1 MPKED
6 SEIDIT
12 AIEEKILKSGPR
24 SKLMEAVMILLL
36 ARPMC
41 IRDRYQEAGR
51 WHLSRVG
58 EDLAK
63 EILESKNNTKFTEYL
78 AIAKELY
85 NEKVKQTIN
94 DKTKKKDNKD
104 RKEFLLFI
112 DQQTSQDV
120 NKRQNKEPE
129 VCIEEVLEKLDADE
143 KDLVSFLLKKYK
155 EWGATYVY
163 LDQLQE
169 EYGAD
174 SGWLFRVLRKLQTK
188 RILYLYHD
196 PKLGLRI
203 GFTQSLKDKL
213 NEC

>member
-1 MPKED
+1 MYKRQNLNLD
-6 SEIDIT
+6 TKYVSSYLSYWR
-12 AIEEKILKSGPR
+12 KKGL
-24 SKLMEAVMILLL
+24 V
-36 ARPMC
+36 
-41 IRDRYQEAGR
+41 YQEAGR